1 MVPGIILSAGRSVR
15 MGAPKALLPAGPGGE
30 PFVVRL
36 ARTLA
41 AGGVTRVLIVG
52 RADDEALRRVVRV
65 RVPAAR
71 FVVNPDADRGG
82 QLSSL
87 LVGLDA
93 IDGPDVLGVM
103 AMPVDIPGVGPETI
117 AALLAGFR
125 RAPGRI
131 IRAVHAG
138 RHGHPVIFPRELFED
153 LRRADPAAGA
163 KAVVRAHEARIVDV
177 EVADAGVVD
186 DLDTPEDY
194 ARAFG
199 PSEGR
204 R

>member
-1 MVPGIILSAGRSVR
+1 

-41 AGGVTRVLIVG
+41 AGGVSRVLVIG

-65 RVPAAR
+65 RLPAAR
-71 FVVNPDADRGG
+71 FVVNADADRGG

-87 LVGLDA
+87 LAGLAA
-93 IDGPDVLGVM
+93 IDGPDVHGVM

-131 IRAVHAG
+131 IRAVHGG
-138 RHGHPVIFPRELFED
+138 RHGHPVIFPRELFEE
-153 LRRADPAAGA
+153 LRQADPAAGA
-163 KAVVRAHEARIVDV
+163 KAVVRAHEARVVDV

-186 DLDTPEDY
+186 DLDTPDDY
-194 ARAFG
+194 ARVFG
-199 PSEGR
+199 R
-204 R
+204 